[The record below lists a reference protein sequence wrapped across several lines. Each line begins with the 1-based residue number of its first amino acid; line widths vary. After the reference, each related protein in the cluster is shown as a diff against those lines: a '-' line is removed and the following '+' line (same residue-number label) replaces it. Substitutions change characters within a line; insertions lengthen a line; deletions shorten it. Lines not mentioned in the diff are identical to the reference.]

1 MITLFDVLEH
11 FPKPQHPLVF
21 SRIKQCSHDSTLIAI
36 TIPDAWYLDFFR
48 KHYPER
54 LQVVDES
61 IPFEEIMS
69 LFSCFNMETITYQRF
84 GIDFENQYRFYLLNY
99 RKETFTLEQKRNVP
113 KPWIPDKIKM
123 NVDRIRAHL
132 RALKYKKILEDL
144 NISK

>member
-1 MITLFDVLEH
+1 M
-11 FPKPQHPLVF
+11 
-21 SRIKQCSHDSTLIAI
+21 
-36 TIPDAWYLDFFR
+36 
-48 KHYPER
+48 
-54 LQVVDES
+54 VDES
-61 IPFEEIMS
+61 ITFEEIMS

-113 KPWIPDKIKM
+113 KPWIPDKIKI
-123 NVDRIRAHL
+123 NADQIRAHL